1 MKQVVTAAEMHR
13 GARQN
18 ACPDVTQYSRKAE
31 KEKSVVNQD
40 EGMKLRSQGMPCRRL
55 RDVLERL
62 ETLASLPHLDLLQ
75 NKQE

>member
-31 KEKSVVNQD
+31 KEKSAVNQD
-40 EGMKLRSQGMPCRRL
+40 EGMKLRSQDMPCRRL
-55 RDVLERL
+55 RYVLEQL